1 VHVLYAYIRFSVPDK
16 SKEPESRQFVGL
28 VIGILT
34 TVIVMLLAAIM
45 FIFYRNRR
53 LKAALAPSSFYD
65 QQGDLKVRMETTESK
80 LFYFTSIFC
89 PAYGT
94 VSYSIARYKGIG
106 KRKDVAILRLLTY
119 LVI

>member
-1 VHVLYAYIRFSVPDK
+1 MCVCVHSIASTRTDHVHTRIVHAYIRFSVPDK

-65 QQGDLKVRMETTESK
+65 QQGDFKVRTATNTASN
-80 LFYFTSIFC
+80 
-89 PAYGT
+89 
-94 VSYSIARYKGIG
+94 
-106 KRKDVAILRLLTY
+106 
-119 LVI
+119 

>member
-1 VHVLYAYIRFSVPDK
+1 
-16 SKEPESRQFVGL
+16 

-65 QQGDLKVRMETTESK
+65 QQGDLKVRMETEPNRNYST
-80 LFYFTSIFC
+80 LLC
-89 PAYGT
+89 LVYGT
-94 VSYSIARYKGIG
+94 IDCFLSRDIK
-106 KRKDVAILRLLTY
+106 
-119 LVI
+119 